1 MSDSTNRIAAYLRE
15 EITRSHARTK
25 RAVEE
30 DAAARGMSNSG
41 PTAGAIKGLDEEM
54 DRLMSFVGMAEEAAG
69 GNALALLQTPP
80 PIPLSWRLTP
90 LIPIAAGAVARAFEQ
105 LQPPRKL

>member
-1 MSDSTNRIAAYLRE
+1 MSDSTNRIAAYWRE

-69 GNALALLQTPP
+69 GNALAPDPP
-80 PIPLSWRLTP
+80 ADPLVMAAHAAD
-90 LIPIAAGAVARAFEQ
+90 PIAAGAVARAFEQ